1 MSRHA
6 GGVAGDEVGTS
17 DPRTAPP
24 APADPAAHP
33 SSGELTIVAAD
44 SRETG
49 LLPSNPISGLIQV
62 SARRRLGMSD
72 ISAMPLALD
81 ARSFGYTVNHED
93 AFALLDYFAA
103 CGGTLIHTAD
113 HYAGGMSEWTVGR
126 WLASRAVRNQMV
138 VMTKVG
144 RHPDAFGLSGSALTA
159 AVDASLSRLGIDR
172 IDVLSFD
179 GEDPKAP
186 LAESLGAVDR
196 LMAAGK
202 VRTIGA
208 AGFGVERVFEARVLA
223 ANGLPRI
230 ETWQTPY
237 SLMNRKEFE
246 GAPEVVAR
254 AQGIAVLPTMRA
266 DVVLGVKPRRRL
278 EVRAI
283 VKSLKRS
290 VAAPRA
296 KKVEEVLDT
305 LSRQLGESPATIALA
320 WLLAQPTVAAP
331 IVEAATPA
339 ELERH
344 LRAISLQLGRTE
356 LIELGRAA

>member
-6 GGVAGDEVGTS
+6 GGVAGDEVGIS
-17 DPRTAPP
+17 DSRQAPP
-24 APADPAAHP
+24 ARSDLGASHP
-33 SSGELTIVAAD
+33 SSGELTIVSAD
-44 SRETG
+44 GRDTV
-49 LLPSNPISGLIQV
+49 LPTNPISGPIVV

-72 ISAMPLALD
+72 IAALPLALD

-113 HYAGGMSEWTVGR
+113 HYAGGMSEWIIGR
-126 WLASRAVRNQMV
+126 WLASRAVRDQMV

-172 IDVLSFD
+172 VDVLSFD
-179 GEDPKAP
+179 GEDPAAP

-237 SLMNRKEFE
+237 SLMQRAEFE

-266 DVVLGVKPRRRL
+266 DVVLDVKPRRRVD
-278 EVRAI
+278 VRAL
-283 VKSLKRS
+283 VKTLKRS
-290 VAAPRA
+290 VATPRA

-344 LRAISLQLGRTE
+344 LRAIPLQLGRTE
-356 LIELGRAA
+356 LIDLDRAA